1 MSKPVKDLMTSEV
14 RKRYEGIDSV
24 CVIDISGLDAINTNL
39 MRGELKKQNIRMQ
52 IVKNS
57 IARRALAG
65 SALEPLAKSL
75 EGPCALVCGEPA
87 ITDIAKELAKWAKSH
102 KTIKLKTGIMEGDP
116 DLLDVAE
123 LSRMKG
129 RTELVGEIG
138 MLVSSPG
145 SNLASQ
151 LGSSAGKIAG
161 CLKAMIEDKEEK
173 EAA

>member
-52 IVKNS
+52 VVKNS
-57 IARRALAG
+57 VARRALSG
-65 SALEPLAKSL
+65 SVLEPLAKSL
-75 EGPCALVCGEPA
+75 AGPCALVYGEPA
-87 ITDIAKELAKWAKSH
+87 ITDIAKELAKWAKAH
-102 KTIKLKTGIMEGDP
+102 KTITLKSGIMEGDP

-145 SNLASQ
+145 SNLAAQ
-151 LGSSAGKIAG
+151 LASPAGKIAG
-161 CLKAMIEDKEEK
+161 CLKAMIEKN

>member
-1 MSKPVKDLMTSEV
+1 MSKPVKDLMICEIRTH
-14 RKRYEGIDSV
+14 YEGVDSV

-39 MRGELKKQNIRMQ
+39 MRGELKKQNIQMQ

-65 SALEPLAKSL
+65 STLEPLAKSL
-75 EGPCALVCGEPA
+75 SGPCALVHGEPA
-87 ITDIAKELAKWAKSH
+87 ITDIAKELAKWAMTH
-102 KTIKLKTGIMEGDP
+102 KTITLKTGIMEGDP
-116 DLLDVAE
+116 DLLAVED

-145 SNLASQ
+145 SNLAAQ
-151 LGSSAGKIAG
+151 LLSPGGKIAG
-161 CLKAMIEDKEEK
+161 CLKAMIEKN

>member
-1 MSKPVKDLMTSEV
+1 MSKPVKDLMTSEI
-14 RKRYEGIDSV
+14 RTQYEGIDSV

-65 SALEPLAKSL
+65 SVLEPLAKSL
-75 EGPCALVCGEPA
+75 SGPCALVYGEPA
-87 ITDIAKELAKWAKSH
+87 ITDIAKELAKWAKDH

-116 DLLDVAE
+116 DLLDVKA
-123 LSRMKG
+123 LSLMKG

-145 SNLASQ
+145 SNLAAQ
-151 LGSSAGKIAG
+151 LGGPAGKIAG
-161 CLKAMIEDKEEK
+161 CLKAMIEEK

>member
-1 MSKPVKDLMTSEV
+1 MSKPVKDLMTDAI
-14 RKRYEGIDSV
+14 RAQYEGIDSV

-65 SALEPLAKSL
+65 SVLEPLAKSL
-75 EGPCALVCGEPA
+75 SGPCALVYGEPA
-87 ITDIAKELAKWAKSH
+87 ITDIAKELAKWAKDH

-116 DLLDVAE
+116 DLLDVKA
-123 LSRMKG
+123 LSLMKG

-145 SNLASQ
+145 SNLAAQ
-151 LGSSAGKIAG
+151 LGGPAGKIAG
-161 CLKAMIEDKEEK
+161 CLKAMIEEK

>member
-1 MSKPVKDLMTSEV
+1 MSKPVKDLMTSEI
-14 RKRYEGIDSV
+14 RTQYEGIDSV
-24 CVIDISGLDAINTNL
+24 CVIDISGLDAVNTNL

-57 IARRALAG
+57 VARRALSG
-65 SALEPLAKSL
+65 SVLEPLAKSL
-75 EGPCALVCGEPA
+75 AGPCALVYGEPA
-87 ITDIAKELAKWAKSH
+87 ITDIAKELAKWAKMH
-102 KTIKLKTGIMEGDP
+102 KTIALKTGIMEGDP
-116 DLLDVAE
+116 DLWAVEE

-129 RTELVGEIG
+129 RTELVSEIG

-161 CLKAMIEDKEEK
+161 CLKAMIEKN